1 MGLQSQSYSYVTS
14 GNFYK
19 KGYAASSF
27 WAFKYDG
34 VDPKTG
40 YPIIDLSMADNLTA
54 EEKKDPTNFMV
65 YAGKIDPDFTGG
77 ISMGF
82 RYKDLSLNTSLYLR
96 VGGKTFLQSA
106 YQSTYLPSEFENL
119 TNELVNRW
127 TPENTNSSL
136 PGLPDINVK
145 SQQLPNGEYATVY
158 QMYNYSTDR
167 IASTTSLA
175 CNNLGLSYSVPYKWV
190 KRHLRLQSLSIGAS
204 VTNLFIIHT
213 GDFKGRDPEVAMGQ
227 QPRTRSLSLNLN
239 VAF

>member
-1 MGLQSQSYSYVTS
+1 
-14 GNFYK
+14 
-19 KGYAASSF
+19 
-27 WAFKYDG
+27 
-34 VDPKTG
+34 
-40 YPIIDLSMADNLTA
+40 
-54 EEKKDPTNFMV
+54 MV